1 MIRTRVRQEPM
12 ANGKP
17 KYTGIVQCFR
27 LMWKEEGLASLY
39 GGLTAHL
46 LRAVPSAA
54 ITLGGY
60 EVVLRLLNA
69 QARKDDEV

>member
-1 MIRTRVRQEPM
+1 M
-12 ANGKP
+12 ANGVS

-27 LMWKEEGLASLY
+27 LVLKEEGLIAMY

-54 ITLGGY
+54 IMLGVY
-60 EVVLRLLNA
+60 EFVLKA
-69 QARKDDEV
+69 FDAKT

>member
-1 MIRTRVRQEPM
+1 MPM
-12 ANGKP
+12 ENGKP
-17 KYTGIVQCFR
+17 KYTGIIQCFR
-27 LMWKEEGLASLY
+27 LMWKEEGLVSLY

-60 EVVLRLLNA
+60 EIVLRLLNA
-69 QARKDDEV
+69 QSKKDEE

>member
-1 MIRTRVRQEPM
+1 MV
-12 ANGKP
+12 
-17 KYTGIVQCFR
+17 
-27 LMWKEEGLASLY
+27 SLC

-69 QARKDDEV
+69 QAKKDDEVIDCRRVVYITLLSVSSMSTT